1 MAGVLGSLIDAV
13 NAEKNKPV
21 SEQHTTP
28 EETHVATE
36 DFVQAVPQQDGP
48 APCGE
53 RPTYPTPV
61 QVKEGEEG
69 TEFSILLNC
78 FEHPKS
84 AISMMQLLASASEK
98 DTIKITISNVG
109 GFIYG
114 VLAIAAMIKASKAKT
129 IGIFSMVDSIEGIIV
144 WLACKE
150 RTVAATPCMFIESI
164 KYGNQGSVVDQLADS
179 ASTQFMQNDLL
190 KEVVAAGIMTEEEVA
205 DFSKHE
211 SVFSLFGEPLKERLM
226 KAMQQ

>member
-1 MAGVLGSLIDAV
+1 MAILGTLVSAVQEQQNKAASDA
-13 NAEKNKPV
+13 N
-21 SEQHTTP
+21 EQI
-28 EETHVATE
+28 ETNIAVE
-36 DFVQAVPQQDGP
+36 DFQQIVSPTQDGP
-48 APCGE
+48 APGDG
-53 RPTYPTPV
+53 RQTYPTPV
-61 QVKEGEEG
+61 QVKEGESG
-69 TEFSILLNC
+69 TEFSVLLNC

-84 AISMMQLLASASEK
+84 AISLMQLLASAGEN
-98 DTIKITISNVG
+98 DTVRITISNVG

-190 KEVVAAGIMTEEEVA
+190 KEVVEAGIMTEEEVA

-211 SVFSLFGEPLKERLM
+211 SVFSLFGEPLKERLI
-226 KAMQQ
+226 KAMQK

>member
-1 MAGVLGSLIDAV
+1 MSVLGNLMTAVHEQQDKIDT
-13 NAEKNKPV
+13 EPI
-21 SEQHTTP
+21 EHP
-28 EETHVATE
+28 ETHVATE
-36 DFVQAVPQQDGP
+36 DFQQAVPPQQDGP
-48 APCGE
+48 APDNG

-61 QVKEGEEG
+61 QVKEGENG
-69 TEFSILLNC
+69 TEFSVLLNC

-84 AISMMQLLASASEK
+84 AISLMQLLASAGEN
-98 DTIKITISNVG
+98 DTIRITISNVG

-129 IGIFSMVDSIEGIIV
+129 IGVFSMVDSIEGVIV

-211 SVFSLFGEPLKERLM
+211 SVFSLFGEPLKERLV